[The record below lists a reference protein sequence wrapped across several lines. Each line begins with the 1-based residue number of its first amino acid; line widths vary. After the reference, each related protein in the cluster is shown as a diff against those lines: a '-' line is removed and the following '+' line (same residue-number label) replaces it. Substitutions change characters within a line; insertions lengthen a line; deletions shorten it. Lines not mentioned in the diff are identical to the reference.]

1 MLNGALYKREMKN
14 SFKILVV
21 FAVILSMYISVI
33 ISMYDPQ
40 MMEMMD
46 GFYRIMP
53 EVMEAVGMTTGATSL
68 IGFMIS
74 YLYGFILLIFP
85 MVFCILR
92 GNGLIAKYT
101 DQGSM
106 VGLLAAPVKR
116 STIALTQ
123 MMVLLSGIFLLIAY
137 TTVVEVVMVHIL
149 FPGETLTT
157 DLLKINASL
166 FCLHAL
172 IGGICFLFSCL
183 FSDTK
188 RSIAFGAGIPAL
200 MYVLKMLANVGDRVE
215 LLRYTT
221 VFTLYDANA
230 MITGDGG
237 GLIKTL
243 ILLVGA
249 ICLYTAGVLV
259 FCRKDL
265 HI

>member
-14 SFKILVV
+14 SFKILAV
-21 FAVILSMYISVI
+21 FAVILSMYISII
-33 ISMYDPQ
+33 ISMFDPQ

-53 EVMEAVGMTTGATSL
+53 EVMEAVGMTPGETSL

-85 MVFCILR
+85 MLFCILR

-106 VGLLAAPVKR
+106 VSLLAAPTKR
-116 STIALTQ
+116 STVALTQ
-123 MMVLLSGIFLLIAY
+123 VLVLLTGIFLLIVY
-137 TTVVEVVMVHIL
+137 TTVVEVAVVYIL
-149 FPGETLTT
+149 FPGEMLTT
-157 DLLKINASL
+157 DLVKINASL
-166 FCLHAL
+166 FCLHTL
-172 IGGICFLFSCL
+172 IGGICFLFSCI

-200 MYVLKMLANVGDRVE
+200 MYILQMLANVGDRVE
-215 LLRYTT
+215 WLRYAT
-221 VFTLYDANA
+221 VFTLFDATA

-237 GLIKTL
+237 GLIKTV
-243 ILLVGA
+243 ILLFGA
-249 ICLYTAGVLV
+249 ICLYAAGVLV